1 MKWLFYVIYQ
11 NKAGTSDQLLVPIF
25 WVIFPWK
32 FSLFNTVSMNKFSMP
47 YLLSFSRRRGFIF
60 KWAAPHGGGASVL
73 MGGGGYG
80 KPCIALT
87 AFQTESSVLVF
98 QWMQSNSVLCNV
110 GLLCNIVPGTFLCI
124 LGINYAM
131 LTS

>member
-60 KWAAPHGGGASVL
+60 KWAAPHGGGGIGFDGWRGLWGTVAPS
-73 MGGGGYG
+73 
-80 KPCIALT
+80 

-98 QWMQSNSVLCNV
+98 RWMQSNSVLCNV